1 MKRRTWK
8 QIVIPVPFSYH
19 ELLVASLTQLGCTG
33 FLQEPAH
40 LVCFMDKSRWS
51 SGKALD
57 LRHVLTR
64 FRREFPGIDARFTLS
79 DVREENWNARW
90 EKSIGILEATDRII
104 VRPSWKRARRK
115 DRGKIILQINPKM
128 SFGTGHHESTR
139 LSLRLLQRYVMAH
152 SEVLDFGTGTG
163 ILALAAH
170 KLGAQKVLAI
180 DNDKWAIANVRE
192 NVRKNR
198 ATQSFKV
205 VFGGIAQI
213 PKERFHLAVANIDL
227 PTISL
232 SINRLVA
239 SLRTNG
245 ILILS
250 GFLTSDLEPLLKL
263 LKHRA
268 VVPLELLHE
277 NEWIALALL
286 KL

>member
-8 QIVIPVPFSYH
+8 QIVIPAPSSYH
-19 ELLVASLTQLGCTG
+19 ELLVGSLTHLGCTG
-33 FLQEPAH
+33 FLQEPTH
-40 LVCFMDKSRWS
+40 LVCFMDKSRWTP
-51 SGKALD
+51 GKAVD
-57 LRHVLTR
+57 LRNVLTR
-64 FRREFPGIDARFTLS
+64 FRREFPGIKPRFTLS

-90 EKSIGILEATDRII
+90 EKSIGILEVTDRIV
-104 VRPSWKRARRK
+104 VRPSWNRERRK

-139 LSLRLLQRYVMAH
+139 LSLRLLQQYVMAD

-170 KLGAQKVLAI
+170 KLGARKVLAI
-180 DNDKWAIANVRE
+180 DNDEWAIANVRE

-198 ATQSFKV
+198 AARSLKV
-205 VFGGIAQI
+205 VFGGIAKI

-232 SINRLVA
+232 SITRLVA
-239 SLRTNG
+239 SLQTNG
-245 ILILS
+245 VLILS
-250 GFLTSDLEPLLKL
+250 GLLMSDLEPLLKL

-268 VVPLELLHE
+268 VVPLELQHE